1 MTNIPD
7 QSIFDTLESGDSGI
21 QNLYVYGKLNYNF
34 ENDDISLKSINAS
47 SKQTIDQS
55 INKPYDLSLIHI

>member
-21 QNLYVYGKLNYNF
+21 QNLYVYGKLNYDFKN
-34 ENDDISLKSINAS
+34 
-47 SKQTIDQS
+47 
-55 INKPYDLSLIHI
+55 